1 MMLLTPFLSHR
12 LHAAFGAVCVL
23 FGLAATAS
31 AQSTDTG
38 AVTGRVR
45 SQASGAVLAGA
56 SVTVAGSERH
66 FALTAED
73 GTFRLN
79 HVPAGVRTLIVNYT
93 GLTTAN
99 LPVTVISN
107 EQVSVNVELT
117 SEIYTLEKFQVSA
130 VREGQAAALNE
141 QRNADNVIAVVST
154 DAFGNVADTN
164 VGNLLVKLS
173 GISPERDEAETYQ
186 VSIRGISPDLNSVSV
201 DGTLLASGSSRGTG
215 RAFEVDKVSTNSI
228 ESIEVIKAPTPDM
241 DADAIGGK
249 INLKTKSG
257 FDANGRTIRYSL
269 GANVFLQDYV
279 SAADGTRRG
288 GGGVFEFARAKAHPS
303 GSISYSDVLGKDKRW
318 AITTNASFNRTF
330 SPRTAARMEYKDE
343 TLDGPV
349 AIINN
354 FQTTEDDILLD
365 RLGLGGKLHFKL
377 NPSTTLFLNVLY
389 NDFNDEMS
397 QHKFILANTNAVG
410 TPTFEQQEL
419 RGRVDFELEGRTR
432 TVETNMVQ
440 IGGRTQLSD
449 WDFDYDLSTSHSHGS
464 DERRIMLMRFN
475 NITYQIDRS
484 DSIHFPTITQ
494 TAGNDISDYS
504 KGAFNNL
511 DRRFDHNWDDVTA
524 GKLNVTR
531 AFNTRLPTY
540 LKTGLRYRHQEKTQD
555 RKRPR
560 WTAIASAI
568 GDLNRF
574 HGNDRMV
581 FPVEGRYQRWPWPD
595 LHAVHDE
602 IDEYGSER
610 FTENIGRGIEQD
622 LANDLTAGERIYATY
637 LMGSIKTGK
646 LTTVG
651 GLRFERTETYGQ
663 NMRLNQ
669 AYAEGDPL
677 RYEGMQRVEGG
688 YNNTFPGLHLR
699 YSATPNLNFRA
710 SFSTGIGRPNFTRLM
725 PNVRVR
731 DITDSDPED
740 SDDLPRIE
748 VNNPNL
754 EPQFS
759 DNYDFVAEY
768 YFKGVGTISVGLFRK
783 EITGFIFDELRLI
796 QPGDPIVY
804 PIFGDKYADGIWKL
818 RTVKNGGWAHVNGL
832 ELNYQQQLTFLP
844 GFLNGFGIY
853 ANATFLESRGTYATD
868 EVHNDIAGFTKRS
881 GNVGLSYIKYGY
893 TIRRSA
899 NYNGGRLNNFEDDP
913 MQREYDGARTS
924 VDFSIKYNI
933 GHTRTS
939 VFLDVNNLTNS
950 KRTKYQ
956 GNERLQ
962 RDTQI
967 YGMRITAGV
976 QGEF

>member
-1 MMLLTPFLSHR
+1 MTPAFAPRIRIRIFVTSIFISLSGALL
-12 LHAAFGAVCVL
+12 
-23 FGLAATAS
+23 
-31 AQSTDTG
+31 AQSGDTG
-38 AVTGRVR
+38 SIAGRVR
-45 SQASGAVLAGA
+45 SHASGALLPGA
-56 SVTVAGSERH
+56 SVTLAGSERH
-66 FALTAED
+66 FARTAED
-73 GTFRLN
+73 GSFRLN
-79 HVPAGVRTLIVNYT
+79 HVPSGSRTLIVSYT
-93 GLTTAN
+93 GLNPTE
-99 LPVTVISN
+99 LPVVVRPQDTTTV
-107 EQVSVNVELT
+107 EVELQ
-117 SEIYTLEKFQVSA
+117 SEIYRLEQFQVSA

-141 QRNADNVIAVVST
+141 QRNADNVVAVVST

-249 INLKTKSG
+249 INLKTKNG
-257 FDANGRTIRYSL
+257 FDAHGRTIRYSL

-279 SAADGTRRG
+279 SGADGTRRG

-303 GSISYSDVLGKDKRW
+303 GSISYTDVLGQEKRW
-318 AITTNASFNRTF
+318 ALTMNASFNRTF

-343 TLDGPV
+343 TLASPV

-397 QHKFILANTNAVG
+397 QHKFILANTNVVG
-410 TPTFEQQEL
+410 TPSFEQQEL

-464 DERRIMLMRFN
+464 DEREIMLMRFN
-475 NITYQIDRS
+475 NLTYRIDRS
-484 DSIHFPTITQ
+484 ASIHFPTITQ

-504 KGAFNNL
+504 KGALNNL

-531 AFNTRLPTY
+531 AFNTRFPTY

-555 RKRPR
+555 RQRPR

-574 HGNDRMV
+574 HGNDRTV

-595 LHAVHDE
+595 LRAIHDE
-602 IDEYGSER
+602 IDDYGSER
-610 FTENIGRGIEQD
+610 FTENVNRGIEQD
-622 LANDLTAGERIYATY
+622 LANDLTAGERIYASY
-637 LMGSIKTGK
+637 LMGSVKTGK

-669 AYAEGDPL
+669 AYGEGNPL
-677 RYEGMQRVEGG
+677 RYEGVQRVEGG

-699 YSATPNLNFRA
+699 YGVTPNFNLRA

-768 YFKGVGTISVGLFRK
+768 YFKGVGTVSVGVFRK

-796 QPGDPIVY
+796 RPGDPIVY
-804 PIFGDKYADGIWKL
+804 PIFGDKYADGLWKL
-818 RTVKNGGWAHVNGL
+818 RTVKNGGWANVDGL

-853 ANATFLESRGTYATD
+853 ANATFLRSRGTYATD
-868 EVHNDIAGFTKRS
+868 EVHDDIAGFTKRS
-881 GNVGLSYIKYGY
+881 GNAGLSYIKHGY
-893 TIRRSA
+893 TIRLSA
-899 NYNGGRLNNFEDDP
+899 NYNGGRLNNFDDNP
-913 MQREYDGARTS
+913 MEREYDGARTS
-924 VDFSIKYNI
+924 VDFSIKY
-933 GHTRTS
+933 GLRRTRTS
-939 VFLDVNNLTNS
+939 VFLDINNLTNS

-967 YGMRITAGV
+967 YGMRISAGV